1 MDLATIPRMDR
12 PRGGTHY
19 NDRMHRIL
27 GVCHDCGLLWHDE
40 RVTYRN
46 GVTEIKRVDDIE
58 PDGNVLV
65 TPKYEKY
72 GLRVNPRLLPKIKT
86 MGPQFALALNVAVAR
101 VEVDGSVVYVRIPLG
116 ADQQQMVTF
125 NSAWEIDPN
134 IPVGSLLLGVDE
146 DQRQMVVDML
156 DVVHVACV
164 GTTGSG
170 KSSLMKT
177 MILSALKIRGAR
189 VALFDPTGGFEPLSG
204 HPLIWRGGL
213 FRAPDECELG
223 LDALASCMGRR
234 SAEKDGLLY
243 VFIDELPDLID
254 QRPRIREHVSRLAQA
269 GRHAGIHLV
278 IGAQQL
284 LSSEVGPAT
293 LRNIPARLI
302 GRVVDKTAAYGA
314 AGRGDV
320 GAESLRGSGDMI
332 GVNGSTQRRFQA
344 AIIPDKTLAE
354 WAEHYPPRLPRV
366 PVRAPCWR
374 PDAAPVVPLADPA
387 EVGASLARGGGRMI
401 EDIPV
406 CIIEAI
412 QAYYQTN
419 ETPPALNEIDRMAER
434 LLPGQKTMNRERAR
448 RARELALEALGV
460 PREEYHA

>member
-1 MDLATIPRMDR
+1 MAALRPILDR
-12 PRGGTHY
+12 KRSGTQY
-19 NDRMHRIL
+19 TDRMHRIL

-40 RVTYRN
+40 KVTYRN
-46 GVTEIKRVDDIE
+46 GVTEIKRVDDVE
-58 PDGNVLV
+58 PLGQVVV

-72 GLRVNPRLLPKIKT
+72 GLRVNPSLLPKIKT
-86 MGPQFALALNVAVAR
+86 MGSQFAYALNVPQEGTR
-101 VEVDGSVVYVRIPLG
+101 VEIDGNVVYVRIPITDGKTQL
-116 ADQQQMVTF
+116 VTF
-125 NSAWEIDPN
+125 NDAWKIEQP

-146 DQRQMVVDML
+146 NQHQMTIDMEN
-156 DVVHVACV
+156 VVHVACV

-204 HPLIWRGGL
+204 HPYIWRGGL
-213 FRAPDECELG
+213 FRTPDECELG
-223 LDALASCMGRR
+223 LEALAATIGQ
-234 SAEKDGLLY
+234 KQDGLLY
-243 VFIDELPDLID
+243 VFIDELPDLIMR
-254 QRPRIREHVSRLAQA
+254 RPRIREHVSRLAQA

-284 LSSEVGPAT
+284 LSSEVGAAT

-344 AIIPDKTLAE
+344 AIVPDKMLTE
-354 WAEHYPPRLPRV
+354 WAGHYPPRTPRV
-366 PVRAPCWR
+366 PVRASCWR
-374 PDAAPVVPLADPA
+374 PDAVPVVPLADPA
-387 EVGASLARGGGRMI
+387 EVGASLAAGGGGRMV
-401 EDIPV
+401 EDIPE
-406 CIIEAI
+406 CIILAI

-419 ETPPALNEIDRMAER
+419 EVPPALNEIDRMAER

-448 RARELALEALGV
+448 RARELALDALGV